1 MNPNEFSYITAA
13 LQTAFPW
20 ANLFPTP
27 EAMDI
32 WYGRLKDIPYSVMQA
47 VVNKW
52 LETQTEPPTIA
63 SLRAEADLIVNG
75 APQSWGDAWEKV
87 RKAIGRYGFLRGKD
101 ALATFDEL
109 TRRTV
114 ENIGWQQI
122 CESENPDALRAN
134 FRMCYETMARRQS
147 EERLLT
153 AGTRQDVN
161 LIRGV
166 RQNDTTRI
174 VSGLADHFKLTKGE
188 TE

>member
-20 ANLFPTP
+20 ANLFPTT

-32 WYGRLKDIPYSVMQA
+32 WYGRLKDIPYQVA
-47 VVNKW
+47 ETVVNRW

-63 SLRAEADLIVNG
+63 NIRAEADQVVNG
-75 APQSWGDAWEKV
+75 QPQPWGDAWEKV
-87 RKAIGRYGFLRGKD
+87 RKAVGRYGFMRGKE
-101 ALATFDEL
+101 ALATFDDL

-153 AGTRQDVN
+153 AGTKQAVS
-161 LIRGV
+161 LIRGD
-166 RQNDTTRI
+166 RQNDTARI
-174 VSGLADHFKLTKGE
+174 VSGLADQLKLTKGDE
-188 TE
+188 T